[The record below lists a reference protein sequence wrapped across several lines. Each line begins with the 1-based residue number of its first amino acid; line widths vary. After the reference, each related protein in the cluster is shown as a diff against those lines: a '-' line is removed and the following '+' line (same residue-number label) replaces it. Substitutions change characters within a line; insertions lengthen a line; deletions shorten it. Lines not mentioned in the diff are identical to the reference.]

1 MPIAISDLFKI
12 PIIYGIDLEQSGKF
26 VLYSSNTTGI
36 PHLYILPTKAGSSFR
51 QITSGNDAVMFGFLS
66 PRRDQLVY
74 LQDKN
79 GNELHHLFLVSTEGE
94 AVQQI
99 TEKPHRTW
107 GVDWHPDGKEV
118 TRSFVTKKLCG
129 LETCNLE
136 TKESYVLREQS
147 TPIFDVHYSHDGKW
161 IACTEWGGGK
171 DPKNQQILIL
181 NREDP
186 KEVLVYNIKDGSK
199 EILPSWSPNDKTL
212 AFLSDVQGRNQ
223 VVIQEFQGEDRFF
236 LSLAEGEEAIDEQ
249 EVGWYPKGDK
259 VCYIVSKH
267 SRAAVYEHPLD
278 GGKTA
283 FPFPKGT
290 ILMSKISKD
299 GATVVAVHSSLSSP
313 PGIYLHKVGFPSST
327 LLTTGDYKVDLTELS
342 KPKSVWY
349 DSFDGLKIHGW
360 YLPAGSGSPPHP
372 AVVWP
377 HGGPW
382 WQTFDT
388 WSPYLQ
394 SISQNGFAVFAPNF
408 RGSTGYGADFRNMD
422 LSDAGGG
429 DLEDVAYGAEWLRE
443 QSEID
448 GSKIAIMGG
457 SYGGFMTLIAL
468 TKKPEVFLA
477 GVAIV
482 PVADWL
488 EMYGMS
494 DSAFR
499 RFMQELFEGT
509 PAEKEN
515 LYRERS
521 PITHVSRIKAPV
533 LIIHGRHDSRCPIQ
547 PVEKF
552 VKKLKEVNH
561 PHDFKVQ
568 EAEGHGF
575 ARVKANIRE
584 VTTAMEYLK
593 KVLA

>member
-1 MPIAISDLFKI
+1 MPISIPDLFKI
-12 PIIYGIDLEQSGKF
+12 PVIYGIDLEQSGRF
-26 VLYSSNTTGI
+26 VLYSSNPTGI
-36 PHLYILPTKAGSSFR
+36 PHLYILSTKAGSRPR

-66 PRRDQLVY
+66 PRGDQLAY
-74 LQDKN
+74 LQDKD

-94 AVQQI
+94 NVQRI
-99 TEKPHRTW
+99 TKKPYRTW
-107 GVDWHPDGKEV
+107 GVDWRSDGKEV
-118 TRSFVTKKLCG
+118 TRTFVTKKLCG
-129 LETCNLE
+129 LETYDLE
-136 TKESYVLREQS
+136 TKESYMLREQA
-147 TPIFDVHYSHDGKW
+147 TPIFDVHYSHDGRW

-181 NREDP
+181 NRDDP
-186 KEVLVYNIKDGSK
+186 EEVLVYNIKDGSK
-199 EILPSWSPNDKTL
+199 ETLPSWSPNDKRL

-236 LSLAEGEEAIDEQ
+236 LSLAEGEEVVDMQ
-249 EVGWYPKGDK
+249 EVGWQPRGDR
-259 VCYIVSKH
+259 VYYIVSKY

-278 GGKTA
+278 GEKTPL
-283 FPFPKGT
+283 PFPEGT
-290 ILMSKISKD
+290 ILMSEISKD

-313 PGIYLHKVGFPSST
+313 PGIYLHRVGSPSST
-327 LLTTGDYKVDLTELS
+327 LLTPRDYRVDLAELS

-349 DSFDGLKIHGW
+349 ESFGGLKIHGW

-394 SISQNGFAVFAPNF
+394 SISQSGFAVFAPNF

-422 LSDAGGG
+422 ISDPGGG
-429 DLEDVAYGAEWLRE
+429 DLEDVVYGAEWLRE
-443 QSEID
+443 RSEIE

-468 TKKPEVFLA
+468 TKKPGAFSA

-488 EMYGMS
+488 EMYELS

-533 LIIHGRHDSRCPIQ
+533 MIIHGRHDSRCPIQ
-547 PVEKF
+547 PVERF
-552 VKKLKEVNH
+552 VKKTERNQ
-561 PHDFKVQ
+561 PS
-568 EAEGHGF
+568 A
-575 ARVKANIRE
+575 
-584 VTTAMEYLK
+584 
-593 KVLA
+593 